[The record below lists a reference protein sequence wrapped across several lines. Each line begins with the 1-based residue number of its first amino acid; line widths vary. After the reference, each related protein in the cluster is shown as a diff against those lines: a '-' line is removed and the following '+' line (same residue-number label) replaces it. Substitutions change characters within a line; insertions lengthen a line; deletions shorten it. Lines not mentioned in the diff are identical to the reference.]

1 MTTLYYMLG
10 GAGIGLL
17 FAALFIFSYLQWM
30 GAVKEMKKFYDILAQ
45 ALREVLEELREQ
57 E

>member
-17 FAALFIFSYLQWM
+17 FAALFIFAYMQWM
-30 GAVKEMKKFYDILAQ
+30 GAVKEMGKLYNIPAQ
-45 ALREVLEELREQ
+45 ALKEVLEELQ
-57 E
+57 EEE